1 VIFAFGEHESPG
13 HHNQAANSSNG
24 RHQRVSVSVVASPR
38 NQFHIPDLK
47 AALVERRLAFVANDR
62 MPARWLCGSVDSV
75 YGRINAAFSPR
86 GNAPSDQLA
95 PDGRLPGMAAP
106 TLDIQGEAR

>member
-1 VIFAFGEHESPG
+1 V
-13 HHNQAANSSNG
+13 
-24 RHQRVSVSVVASPR
+24 
-38 NQFHIPDLK
+38 
-47 AALVERRLAFVANDR
+47 
-62 MPARWLCGSVDSV
+62 
-75 YGRINAAFSPR
+75 INAAFSPR